1 MANARA
7 YVQPTV
13 NSAWAA
19 FLEHVPTILLIWVA
33 AALLTAIGL
42 AVAMVIVLVGVVIAS
57 SGSGLEEA
65 MTLLIVL
72 GNLGQLPFA
81 VLSSL
86 VGVLFI
92 AVPALHYESGEI
104 ITPQA
109 AFKALMSRP
118 LRYLLAGILFTLALG
133 IGIALCVVPGI
144 VVALVMPVYVNRIF
158 LTDRP
163 IVQVFTSSFEAVF
176 GSEQGRSFA
185 VVEILTW
192 LLTVIVS
199 LCTFGLGAL
208 VAVPVNSF
216 YLQNAAYHKGVIS

>member
-1 MANARA
+1 MAAPRA
-7 YVQPTV
+7 YTQPTV
-13 NSAWAA
+13 NSAWEA

-33 AALLTAIGL
+33 AALLTAVGL

-65 MTLLIVL
+65 MTLLTVL

-104 ITPQA
+104 ITAQA

-163 IVQVFTSSFEAVF
+163 IGQVFTASFEAVF
-176 GSEQGRSFA
+176 
-185 VVEILTW
+185 VEILAW
-192 LLTVIVS
+192 LLTVVVS
-199 LCTFGLGAL
+199 LCTCGLGAL